1 MPEITF
7 TEATLAAMREEMRRD
22 PMVFVIG
29 EDMAAQGGVFG
40 QFKGLPEEFGID
52 RVLDTPISETSIV
65 GAAVGAALCG
75 ARPVVDMH
83 FADFIACAM
92 DEMVNQA
99 AKARYMFGGQ
109 CNVPM
114 VLRMPDG
121 AINSAAAHHSQSV
134 EAWMLHTPGVKLA
147 VPSNPYDA
155 KGLLISAIEDD
166 DPVIFLEPKR
176 LYNGPFDGHHER
188 PVVPWSKHPLGETP
202 DGHYTVPL
210 GEAAVRREGAD
221 VTVVAYGTMVHVAE
235 AAAAETGIDAEVID
249 LRTLVP
255 LDVEAIERSVRKTGR
270 CVVLH
275 EATRTSGFGAEL
287 SAQVQERCF
296 HHLEAPILRVTGWDT
311 PYPHA
316 QEWDYFPGPARVG
329 RALEAAL
336 ES

>member
-1 MPEITF
+1 MPEVTF

-155 KGLLISAIEDD
+155 KGLLKAAIRDD
-166 DPVIFLEPKR
+166 DPV
-176 LYNGPFDGHHER
+176 LYYEHKALFKTKGE
-188 PVVPWSKHPLGETP
+188 VPDDE
-202 DGHYTVPL
+202 YVVPL
-210 GEAAVRREGAD
+210 GQAAVRRRGAD
-221 VTVVAYGTMVHVAE
+221 LTILTYSLMVQRCLE
-235 AAAAETGIDAEVID
+235 AAEELARDGIEAEVLD
-249 LRTLVP
+249 LRSLRP
-255 LDVEAIERSVRKTGR
+255 LDWDAIAASVRKTHR
-270 CVVLH
+270 VVVAH
-275 EATRTSGFGAEL
+275 EACRTGGVGGEL
-287 SAQVQERCF
+287 AAQIGEELF
-296 HHLEAPILRVTGWDT
+296 DHLDAPVT
-311 PYPHA
+311 
-316 QEWDYFPGPARVG
+316 RVG
-329 RALEAAL
+329 ARDVPMPFSPPLEQYVLPNAATVAAAARRL
-336 ES
+336 L